1 MHRPQSRPAA
11 LRWTGSATVSLT
23 SSANSIVGPQSWCFG
38 WTNPRGQGSNTVVW
52 RKAHGFWMTTITV
65 RKCSRV
71 HVCFGCFV
79 CFKVGPWFNSSNQ
92 LVCSKFRFNDPFFL
106 VPVILIHWLLQY
118 YMKYK
123 DEVGLLFKNIITL
136 WADTPGRG
144 ILFLYLFHYGTLLVT
159 QSRVRAGIHLLLPS
173 SAGMNC
179 HSSVIL
185 HRKAASNKQIVHP
198 FCQATLSIHL
208 SFSPLIIQSIPFPLH
223 GKDSAK
229 ATAIVFKLFI
239 LSQDCVVIYTVNN
252 ENTL

>member
-23 SSANSIVGPQSWCFG
+23 SSANSIVGPPSWCFG
-38 WTNPRGQGSNTVVW
+38 WTNPWGQGSNTEEC
-52 RKAHGFWMTTITV
+52 RKAYGFWMTTITV
-65 RKCSRV
+65 RKCSCV
-71 HVCFGCFV
+71 HVRFGCFV
-79 CFKVGPWFNSSNQ
+79 CFKVGPWFSSSNQ
-92 LVCSKFRFNDPFFL
+92 LVRSKFRFNDPFFL

-136 WADTPGRG
+136 WADTPGRV
-144 ILFLYLFHYGTLLVT
+144 FLYLFHYGTLLVT
-159 QSRVRAGIHLLLPS
+159 QSRVRAGTHLLLPS

-185 HRKAASNKQIVHP
+185 HRKAASNKPIVHP
-198 FCQATLSIHL
+198 FCEATL
-208 SFSPLIIQSIPFPLH
+208 PLIIQSIPFPLH